1 MVVRCRRQRIMEK
14 SLHTPGYRR
23 FCELLRQVR
32 EERGLTQIDLADRLG
47 EGQDFVSKCERGV
60 RRLDVVELRQWCHAL
75 GTPFTDFMHLLDAEL
90 PSLPKRRRR

>member
-1 MVVRCRRQRIMEK
+1 MEK

-23 FCELLRQVR
+23 FCELLREVR
-32 EERGLTQIDLADRLG
+32 EEVGMTQVDLGERLG

-60 RRLDVVELRQWCHAL
+60 RRIDVVELRQWCHAL
-75 GTPFTDFMHLLDAEL
+75 GVPLDAFIVRLDAEL